1 MPETEKRSYSQLTK
15 NEKGAIILALTQPEL
30 AAEIVSEL
38 SAMELRNLITAF
50 EKLKG
55 VDKETIEK
63 VVEEFMDFY
72 ESMKEL
78 PPIEMEEFI
87 KSIINYVPP
96 NVKEVLESLMSQP
109 AIKLKLQQLEA
120 LTPKQL
126 ATTFRKEHPQIVAV
140 ILALISPSKAAKVI
154 KYLPED
160 IRLEVVK
167 RMAKLESI
175 SADRIKLLAESFLK
189 ELRVATGEEI
199 KVDGTKQAAAVLTS
213 LDKYTAEELLT
224 QIESE
229 DPELA
234 ERIRD
239 KMFTF
244 EDIIK
249 LDDRA
254 ILEVLKTVDKQ
265 TLALALKDAPKEI
278 LDKFLRNMSKRA
290 AQIFLEDM
298 EAMGKVRK
306 SEILRARRQIV
317 NIIKRLIE
325 QGLIIIEEGEEEEEV

>member
-1 MPETEKRSYSQLTK
+1 MSETEKIGYSQLSDVD
-15 NEKGAIILALTQPEL
+15 KGAIILALTQPEV
-30 AAEIVSEL
+30 AAEIVSKL
-38 SAMELRNLITAF
+38 SPIELRNLLTSF
-50 EKLKG
+50 ERLKK
-55 VDKETIEK
+55 VDKETIER
-63 VVEEFMDFY
+63 VVEEFIGFY

-78 PPIEMEEFI
+78 PPIEMEDFI
-87 KSIINYVPP
+87 KKIINYVPP
-96 NVKEVLESLMSQP
+96 NVREVLESLMSQP

-126 ATTFRKEHPQIVAV
+126 ANTFRKEHPQIVAV
-140 ILALISPSKAAKVI
+140 ILALLSPSKAAKVL
-154 KYLPED
+154 KYLPTD
-160 IRLEVVK
+160 FRLEVVK
-167 RMAKLESI
+167 RLAKLETI
-175 SADRIKLLAESFLK
+175 PADRIKMLAESFLR
-189 ELRVATGEEI
+189 ELKVAAGEEI
-199 KVDGTKQAAAVLTS
+199 KVDGTKQAASILTS
-213 LDKYTAEELLT
+213 MDKYTAEEILT

-244 EDIIK
+244 EDIVR
-249 LDDRA
+249 LEDRA

-265 TLALALKDAPKEI
+265 TLAVALKDAPKEI

-298 EAMGKVRK
+298 EAMGKVRR

-317 NIIKRLIE
+317 KIIKRLIE
-325 QGLIIIEEGEEEEEV
+325 QGLIVLEEGGEEEEI